1 MYSSFL
7 RETIKI
13 LPCYQLPTI
22 TLHVQYRTVVLNRSI
37 VLMLILL
44 EMYVCYTDVAALFI
58 IFLFFHPFFPVRLI
72 YMVGTRILL
81 YLAGNRTGLPFV
93 FLFFILINLFDV
105 CLFFSLPYLS
115 FLYLGVRHM
124 HGRF

>member
-1 MYSSFL
+1 
-7 RETIKI
+7 
-13 LPCYQLPTI
+13 
-22 TLHVQYRTVVLNRSI
+22 
-37 VLMLILL
+37 MLILL

-81 YLAGNRTGLPFV
+81 HLAGNRTGLPFV

-105 CLFFSLPYLS
+105 FFFTAVPILSVPGCTSYAWTFLAGKAFHLFFGFSLLVS
-115 FLYLGVRHM
+115 ALFWM
-124 HGRF
+124 